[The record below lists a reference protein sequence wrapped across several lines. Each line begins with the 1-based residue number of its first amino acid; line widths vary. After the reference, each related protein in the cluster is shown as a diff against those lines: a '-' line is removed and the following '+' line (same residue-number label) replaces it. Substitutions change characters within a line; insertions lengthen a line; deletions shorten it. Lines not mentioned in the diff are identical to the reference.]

1 MFSTQSKI
9 KREKKNIFKNTQYT
23 LFKTNLNQIFIII
36 HTGMNFTT
44 SFLFTFYNN

>member
-9 KREKKNIFKNTQYT
+9 KREKNIFKNTQYT
-23 LFKTNLNQIFIII
+23 RSKTNLNQIFIII

-44 SFLFTFYNN
+44 SFLFNFL